1 MIASSKASP
10 TGGEEIKYFQLYAR
24 IADSLE
30 RDNRLSR
37 PAAEA
42 EARLIIQK
50 ACGESFSKI
59 MGIFW
64 RENVS
69 VQAAAAAEE
78 ILERRLAFEPIQ
90 YILGEAEFYGMNFKV
105 SKSVLIPRHD
115 TECVVEA
122 AADCVRKMAAPAGGP
137 VKVLDIGTGSGAIA
151 VALAKALGPSAAV
164 TALDVSPAALEC
176 AAYNARANGA
186 GERIRFVESD
196 LFSGLE
202 ENEKFDLIVSNPP
215 YISESEYLTLAREV
229 FAEPKIAL
237 TAPDGGYYFYGRIL
251 REAGS
256 RLNPGG
262 TAVFEIGFK
271 MAAEVIKIAS
281 GCGFLNYEIVRDI
294 ESRDRGIKFWR

>member
-1 MIASSKASP
+1 MNASLKAALA
-10 TGGEEIKYFQLYAR
+10 GGEEIKYFQLYSK

-30 RDNRLSR
+30 RNNRLGR

-42 EARLIIQK
+42 EARLIIEK

-59 MGIFW
+59 MGILW
-64 RENVS
+64 REGVCA
-69 VQAAAAAEE
+69 QAAAAAEE

-90 YILGEAEFYGMNFKV
+90 YILGEAEFYGMNFRV

-122 AADCVRKMAAPAGGP
+122 AADCARKMAGP
-137 VKVLDIGTGSGAIA
+137 VKILDIGTGTGAIA
-151 VALAKALGPSAAV
+151 VALAKILGRSASV

-176 AAYNARANGA
+176 AAFNARANGVD
-186 GERIRFVESD
+186 ERIRFVESD

-202 ENEKFDLIVSNPP
+202 KNETFDLIVSNPP
-215 YISESEYLTLAREV
+215 YIAEAEYLTLAREV

-237 TAPDGGYYFYGRIL
+237 TAPEDGFYFYGRIL

-256 RLNPGG
+256 RLREGG

-281 GCGFLNYEIVRDI
+281 GCGFLNHEIVRDI